1 MTNKNSYQADS
12 IKVLKGLEAVRK
24 RPGMYIGDTD
34 DGTGLHHMV
43 YEVVD
48 NSIDE
53 ALAGHCKNINVI
65 INSDGTITVND
76 DGRGIP
82 VDMHKGEKKSAAEV
96 IMTQLHAGGKFDH
109 DSYKVSGGLHGVGV
123 SVVNALSESLQL
135 EINRDG
141 KKHFI
146 EFKNG
151 EAKAP
156 LKVTG
161 KSKETGTQI
170 TFLPSKEI
178 FSSIKF
184 SANILIKRMR
194 ELAFLNKGIKIIF
207 TDASLKKEKVTEF
220 KFDGGVLE
228 FVDFLDEKR
237 EKLQNKNGNDLFKK
251 PIYIEAAITNN
262 PDKVDVYKRNI
273 KSLEDAMQGYID
285 EVSRIEASAIWITI
299 FGIVLLI
306 SIKIVQGVL
315 ANSKLEK
322 RYSEWLSDKTIS
334 PGMQTKNYILSTVFT
349 SVIMF
354 FSVVHY
360 SFPGLINVMN
370 EFPTHP
376 DIRLTSIAWV
386 EKIFNYAVIKGDA
399 LFTAITIGIRS
410 VLDFLELLFV
420 KTPWIVIIT
429 TIVTLTGLSAGPRA
443 AIYSA
448 GFLSYM
454 GFLGFWVKAMTT
466 LALLGT
472 AAILSIAIG
481 IPLGIFCARRQ
492 RFYSMIRPI
501 MDFMQTMPAF
511 VFMIPVIAFF
521 GTGKVAAV
529 IITMIFGGTPVV
541 RLTVLGL
548 RGVPETIR
556 EAAIAYGASKWYLLR
571 KVDLPLATPSILA
584 GVNQTV
590 MLSLAM
596 VVVASLIG
604 AKGLGQDVLEALQYA
619 NVGQGILAGV
629 AILFVALILDRV
641 VQGKKRV

>member
-1 MTNKNSYQADS
+1 M
-12 IKVLKGLEAVRK
+12 
-24 RPGMYIGDTD
+24 
-34 DGTGLHHMV
+34 
-43 YEVVD
+43 
-48 NSIDE
+48 
-53 ALAGHCKNINVI
+53 
-65 INSDGTITVND
+65 
-76 DGRGIP
+76 
-82 VDMHKGEKKSAAEV
+82 
-96 IMTQLHAGGKFDH
+96 
-109 DSYKVSGGLHGVGV
+109 
-123 SVVNALSESLQL
+123 
-135 EINRDG
+135 
-141 KKHFI
+141 
-146 EFKNG
+146 
-151 EAKAP
+151 
-156 LKVTG
+156 
-161 KSKETGTQI
+161 
-170 TFLPSKEI
+170 SKEI
-178 FSSIKF
+178 KNFSRSE
-184 SANILIKRMR
+184 LIKNFVISNPDYYINEFKKIGSKPSYSFSFNLFAALFGPMWFGLRNIWNYA
-194 ELAFLNKGIKIIF
+194 LAFLIIETFAVVQIIRGLFGNITKDALEKIDKIQS
-207 TDASLKKEKVTEF
+207 TI
-220 KFDGGVLE
+220 
-228 FVDFLDEKR
+228 DFRYKQL
-237 EKLQNKNGNDLFKK
+237 
-251 PIYIEAAITNN
+251 EAAKANN
-262 PDKVDVYKRNI
+262 PDKVEVYERAI
-273 KSLEDAMQGYID
+273 KSLEDAMKEYVVDVQQ
-285 EVSRIEASAIWITI
+285 IEASAIWITI
-299 FGIVLLI
+299 SGIVLLI
-306 SIKIVQGVL
+306 FVKFIQGIL
-315 ANSKLEK
+315 ANTVLEK
-322 RYSEWLSDKTIS
+322 RYSEWLSNKSIS
-334 PGMQTKNYILSTVFT
+334 PGMKTKNYLLSIGFT
-349 SVIMF
+349 IIIMF
-354 FSVVHY
+354 FSVIHY
-360 SFPGLINVMN
+360 SFPGFFSIMN
-370 EFPTHP
+370 DFPTHP
-376 DIRLTSIAWV
+376 EIRLTSIKWV
-386 EKIFNYAVIKGDA
+386 ETIFDYAVIKGDA
-399 LFTAITIGIRS
+399 VFTAITIGIRS

-429 TIVTLTGLSAGPRA
+429 TIVVLTALSAGIRT

-448 GFLSYM
+448 GFLAYM

-472 AAILSIAIG
+472 AAILSIVIG
-481 IPLGIFCARRQ
+481 IPLGIYCARRQ

>member
-1 MTNKNSYQADS
+1 MSNEIKNLSRS
-12 IKVLKGLEAVRK
+12 ELIKNFVISN
-24 RPGMYIGDTD
+24 PDYYI
-34 DGTGLHHMV
+34 
-43 YEVVD
+43 
-48 NSIDE
+48 
-53 ALAGHCKNINVI
+53 K
-65 INSDGTITVND
+65 
-76 DGRGIP
+76 
-82 VDMHKGEKKSAAEV
+82 
-96 IMTQLHAGGKFDH
+96 
-109 DSYKVSGGLHGVGV
+109 
-123 SVVNALSESLQL
+123 
-135 EINRDG
+135 
-141 KKHFI
+141 
-146 EFKNG
+146 EFKKIG
-151 EAKAP
+151 
-156 LKVTG
+156 
-161 KSKETGTQI
+161 SK
-170 TFLPSKEI
+170 PSYSYS
-178 FSSIKF
+178 FNLF
-184 SANILIKRMR
+184 AALFGPVWFGLRNVWNYA
-194 ELAFLNKGIKIIF
+194 LAFLIVETFAVVQIVRGLFGNITKDAVEKIDKIQSTIDF
-207 TDASLKKEKVTEF
+207 RYKQLEAAKENNPEKVE
-220 KFDGGVLE
+220 
-228 FVDFLDEKR
+228 
-237 EKLQNKNGNDLFKK
+237 
-251 PIYIEAAITNN
+251 
-262 PDKVDVYKRNI
+262 VYERAI
-273 KSLEDAMQGYID
+273 KSLEDAMKEYVVDVQQ
-285 EVSRIEASAIWITI
+285 IEASAIWITI
-299 FGIVLLI
+299 SGILLLI
-306 SIKIVQGVL
+306 FVKFIQGIL
-315 ANSKLEK
+315 ANTVLEK
-322 RYSEWLSDKTIS
+322 RYSEWLSNKSIS
-334 PGMQTKNYILSTVFT
+334 PGMKPKNYLLSIGFT
-349 SVIMF
+349 IVIMF
-354 FSVVHY
+354 FSVIHY
-360 SFPGLINVMN
+360 SFPGFFSIMN
-370 EFPTHP
+370 DFPTHP
-376 DIRLTSIAWV
+376 EIRLTSIKWV
-386 EKIFNYAVIKGDA
+386 ETIFDYAVIKGDA
-399 LFTAITIGIRS
+399 VFTAITIGIRS

-429 TIVTLTGLSAGPRA
+429 TIVVLTALSAGIRT

-448 GFLSYM
+448 GFLAYM

-472 AAILSIAIG
+472 AAILSIVIG
-481 IPLGIFCARRQ
+481 IPLGIYCARRQ

>member
-1 MTNKNSYQADS
+1 MSNNNKNPSRSELIGEFVISNKEYY
-12 IKVLKGLEAVRK
+12 IKEFQK
-24 RPGMYIGDTD
+24 IG
-34 DGTGLHHMV
+34 
-43 YEVVD
+43 
-48 NSIDE
+48 S
-53 ALAGHCKNINVI
+53 
-65 INSDGTITVND
+65 
-76 DGRGIP
+76 
-82 VDMHKGEKKSAAEV
+82 KKSYSFSFNLFA
-96 IMTQLHAGGKFDH
+96 
-109 DSYKVSGGLHGVGV
+109 
-123 SVVNALSESLQL
+123 
-135 EINRDG
+135 
-141 KKHFI
+141 
-146 EFKNG
+146 
-151 EAKAP
+151 
-156 LKVTG
+156 
-161 KSKETGTQI
+161 
-170 TFLPSKEI
+170 FLLGPI
-178 FSSIKF
+178 WFG
-184 SANILIKRMR
+184 MR
-194 ELAFLNKGIKIIF
+194 NVWNWALAFLIIETFSVVQIIRGFFGNITADAVKKIEQVQSTIDFRNKQ
-207 TDASLKKEKVTEF
+207 L
-220 KFDGGVLE
+220 
-228 FVDFLDEKR
+228 
-237 EKLQNKNGNDLFKK
+237 
-251 PIYIEAAITNN
+251 EAAIENN
-262 PDKVDVYKRNI
+262 PDKVEVYKRAI
-273 KSLEDAMQGYID
+273 KSLEDAMQGYAQ
-285 EVSRIEASAIWITI
+285 EVQQVEASAIWIAI
-299 FGIVLLI
+299 FGIVLLL
-306 SIKIVQGVL
+306 IVKFLQAIFANTVL
-315 ANSKLEK
+315 ET
-322 RYSEWLSDKTIS
+322 RYSEWLSNKLLS
-334 PGMQTKNYILSTVFT
+334 PGMKLKNYISSGIFT
-349 SVIMF
+349 LVIMF

-360 SFPGLINVMN
+360 SFPGWIEIMN
-370 EFPTHP
+370 NFPTHP
-376 DIRLTSIAWV
+376 EIRLSSIKWV
-386 EKIFNYAVIKGDA
+386 ETAFDYAVIKGDA

-448 GFLSYM
+448 GFLAYM

-481 IPLGIFCARRQ
+481 IPLGIYCARRQ

-556 EAAIAYGASKWYLLR
+556 EAAIAYGASKWYLLK

-619 NVGQGILAGV
+619 NVGQGILAGI

>member
-1 MTNKNSYQADS
+1 MIIRKDNKILSRS
-12 IKVLKGLEAVRK
+12 ELIR
-24 RPGMYIGDTD
+24 
-34 DGTGLHHMV
+34 
-43 YEVVD
+43 
-48 NSIDE
+48 SF
-53 ALAGHCKNINVI
+53 VI
-65 INSDGTITVND
+65 SNPDYYT
-76 DGRGIP
+76 
-82 VDMHKGEKKSAAEV
+82 A
-96 IMTQLHAGGKFDH
+96 
-109 DSYKVSGGLHGVGV
+109 
-123 SVVNALSESLQL
+123 
-135 EINRDG
+135 
-141 KKHFI
+141 
-146 EFKNG
+146 EFKKIG
-151 EAKAP
+151 
-156 LKVTG
+156 
-161 KSKETGTQI
+161 SK
-170 TFLPSKEI
+170 PSYS
-178 FSSIKF
+178 FSFNFFASLLGPVWF
-184 SANILIKRMR
+184 GMRNIWNYA
-194 ELAFLNKGIKIIF
+194 LAFLIIETFAVVQIVRGLFGNITRDALEKIEKIQSTIDFRNKQ
-207 TDASLKKEKVTEF
+207 L
-220 KFDGGVLE
+220 
-228 FVDFLDEKR
+228 
-237 EKLQNKNGNDLFKK
+237 
-251 PIYIEAAITNN
+251 EAAIQNN
-262 PDKVDVYKRNI
+262 PDKVDVYERAI
-273 KSLEDAMQGYID
+273 KSLELAMEEYVLDVQK
-285 EVSRIEASAIWITI
+285 IEASAVWIVVS
-299 FGIVLLI
+299 GIALLI
-306 SIKIVQGVL
+306 IIKFVQGIM
-315 ANSKLEK
+315 ANNILEK
-322 RYSEWLSDKTIS
+322 RYSEWLSNRLIN
-334 PGMQTKNYILSTVFT
+334 PGMTTKNYLLSIGFS

-360 SFPGLINVMN
+360 SFPGFFAVMN
-370 EFPTHP
+370 DFPTHP
-376 DIRLTSIAWV
+376 EIRLASIKWV
-386 EKIFNYAVIKGDA
+386 ETIFDYAVIKGDA
-399 LFTAITIGIRS
+399 VFTAITIGIRS

-429 TIVTLTGLSAGPRA
+429 TIVVLTALSAGVRT

-448 GFLSYM
+448 GFLAYM

-472 AAILSIAIG
+472 AAILSIVIG
-481 IPLGIFCARRQ
+481 IPLGIYCARHQ

-619 NVGQGILAGV
+619 NVGQGILAGI

-641 VQGKKRV
+641 VQGRKRV

>member
-1 MTNKNSYQADS
+1 M
-12 IKVLKGLEAVRK
+12 
-24 RPGMYIGDTD
+24 
-34 DGTGLHHMV
+34 
-43 YEVVD
+43 
-48 NSIDE
+48 
-53 ALAGHCKNINVI
+53 
-65 INSDGTITVND
+65 
-76 DGRGIP
+76 
-82 VDMHKGEKKSAAEV
+82 
-96 IMTQLHAGGKFDH
+96 
-109 DSYKVSGGLHGVGV
+109 
-123 SVVNALSESLQL
+123 
-135 EINRDG
+135 
-141 KKHFI
+141 
-146 EFKNG
+146 
-151 EAKAP
+151 
-156 LKVTG
+156 
-161 KSKETGTQI
+161 
-170 TFLPSKEI
+170 SKEI
-178 FSSIKF
+178 KNLSRSE
-184 SANILIKRMR
+184 LIKNFVISSPDYYIDEFKKIGSKPSYSFSFNLFAALFGPMWFGLRNIWNYA
-194 ELAFLNKGIKIIF
+194 LAFLIIETFAVVQIIRGLFGNITKDALEKIDKIQS
-207 TDASLKKEKVTEF
+207 TI
-220 KFDGGVLE
+220 
-228 FVDFLDEKR
+228 DFRYKQL
-237 EKLQNKNGNDLFKK
+237 
-251 PIYIEAAITNN
+251 EAAKENN
-262 PDKVDVYKRNI
+262 PDKVEVYERAI
-273 KSLEDAMQGYID
+273 KSLEDAMKEYVVDVQQ
-285 EVSRIEASAIWITI
+285 IEASAIWITI
-299 FGIVLLI
+299 SGIVLLI
-306 SIKIVQGVL
+306 FVKFIQGIL
-315 ANSKLEK
+315 ANTVLEK
-322 RYSEWLSDKTIS
+322 RYSEWLSNKSIS
-334 PGMQTKNYILSTVFT
+334 PGMKTKNYFLSIGFT
-349 SVIMF
+349 IIIMF
-354 FSVVHY
+354 FSVIHY
-360 SFPGLINVMN
+360 SFPGFFSIMN
-370 EFPTHP
+370 DFPTHP
-376 DIRLTSIAWV
+376 EIRLTSIKWV
-386 EKIFNYAVIKGDA
+386 ETIFDYAVIKGDA
-399 LFTAITIGIRS
+399 VFTAITIGIRS

-429 TIVTLTGLSAGPRA
+429 TIVVLTALSAGIRT

-448 GFLSYM
+448 GFLAYM

-472 AAILSIAIG
+472 AAILSIIIG
-481 IPLGIFCARRQ
+481 IPLGIYCARRQ

>member
-1 MTNKNSYQADS
+1 M
-12 IKVLKGLEAVRK
+12 IV
-24 RPGMYIGDTD
+24 
-34 DGTGLHHMV
+34 
-43 YEVVD
+43 
-48 NSIDE
+48 
-53 ALAGHCKNINVI
+53 
-65 INSDGTITVND
+65 
-76 DGRGIP
+76 
-82 VDMHKGEKKSAAEV
+82 
-96 IMTQLHAGGKFDH
+96 
-109 DSYKVSGGLHGVGV
+109 
-123 SVVNALSESLQL
+123 
-135 EINRDG
+135 
-141 KKHFI
+141 
-146 EFKNG
+146 
-151 EAKAP
+151 
-156 LKVTG
+156 
-161 KSKETGTQI
+161 
-170 TFLPSKEI
+170 SKEI
-178 FSSIKF
+178 KNLSRSE
-184 SANILIKRMR
+184 LIKNFVISSPDYYIDEFKKIGSKPSYSFSFNLFAALFGPMWFGLRNIWNYA
-194 ELAFLNKGIKIIF
+194 LAFLIIETFAVVQIIRGLFGNITKDALEKIDKIQS
-207 TDASLKKEKVTEF
+207 TI
-220 KFDGGVLE
+220 
-228 FVDFLDEKR
+228 DFRYKQL
-237 EKLQNKNGNDLFKK
+237 
-251 PIYIEAAITNN
+251 EAAKENN
-262 PDKVDVYKRNI
+262 PDKVEVYERAI
-273 KSLEDAMQGYID
+273 KSLEDAMKEYVVDVQQ
-285 EVSRIEASAIWITI
+285 IEASAIWITI
-299 FGIVLLI
+299 SGIALLI
-306 SIKIVQGVL
+306 FVKFIQGIL
-315 ANSKLEK
+315 ANTVLEK
-322 RYSEWLSDKTIS
+322 RYSEWLSNKSIS
-334 PGMQTKNYILSTVFT
+334 PGMKIKNYFLSIGFT
-349 SVIMF
+349 IIIMF
-354 FSVVHY
+354 FSVIHY
-360 SFPGLINVMN
+360 SFPGFFSIMN
-370 EFPTHP
+370 DFPTHP
-376 DIRLTSIAWV
+376 EIRLTSIKWV
-386 EKIFNYAVIKGDA
+386 ETIFDYAVIKGDA
-399 LFTAITIGIRS
+399 VFTAITIGIRS

-429 TIVTLTGLSAGPRA
+429 TIVVLTALSAGIRT

-448 GFLSYM
+448 GFLAYM

-472 AAILSIAIG
+472 AAILSIVIG
-481 IPLGIFCARRQ
+481 IPLGIYCARRQ

>member
-1 MTNKNSYQADS
+1 MENKKSINLTRSELITDFVKTNPNYYVKEFQKIGSTPSFSFSFNLYAAIFGPIWFGMRNIWNWALTFLIIETFSVVQIIRGLFGNITVDAINKIAQVQSTIDFR
-12 IKVLKGLEAVRK
+12 KKQLEAAV
-24 RPGMYIGDTD
+24 
-34 DGTGLHHMV
+34 
-43 YEVVD
+43 
-48 NSIDE
+48 
-53 ALAGHCKNINVI
+53 
-65 INSDGTITVND
+65 
-76 DGRGIP
+76 
-82 VDMHKGEKKSAAEV
+82 
-96 IMTQLHAGGKFDH
+96 
-109 DSYKVSGGLHGVGV
+109 
-123 SVVNALSESLQL
+123 
-135 EINRDG
+135 
-141 KKHFI
+141 
-146 EFKNG
+146 
-151 EAKAP
+151 
-156 LKVTG
+156 
-161 KSKETGTQI
+161 
-170 TFLPSKEI
+170 
-178 FSSIKF
+178 
-184 SANILIKRMR
+184 
-194 ELAFLNKGIKIIF
+194 
-207 TDASLKKEKVTEF
+207 
-220 KFDGGVLE
+220 
-228 FVDFLDEKR
+228 
-237 EKLQNKNGNDLFKK
+237 
-251 PIYIEAAITNN
+251 TNN
-262 PDKVDVYKRNI
+262 PDKVDVYKRSI
-273 KSLEDAMQGYID
+273 KSLEDAMQGYIN
-285 EVSRIEASAIWITI
+285 EVDKVEASAIWIAI
-299 FGIVLLI
+299 FGFVSLIVV
-306 SIKIVQGVL
+306 KIAQGIL
-315 ANSKLEK
+315 ANTTLEQ
-322 RYSEWLSDKTIS
+322 RYSEWLSDKSVS
-334 PGMQTKNYILSTVFT
+334 PGMQIKNYILSGIFT

-354 FSVVHY
+354 FSVMHY
-360 SFPGLINVMN
+360 SFPGLIVIMN

-376 DIRLTSIAWV
+376 EIRLTSIKWV
-386 EKIFNYAVIKGDA
+386 ETAFNYAVIKGDA
-399 LFTAITIGIRS
+399 LFTAITFGIRS

-429 TIVTLTGLSAGPRA
+429 AIVTLTGLSAGPRA
-443 AIYSA
+443 AIYST
-448 GFLSYM
+448 GFLCYM

-481 IPLGIFCARRQ
+481 IPLGIYCARRQ

>member
-1 MTNKNSYQADS
+1 MENKDNKNLSRSELISDFVKTNPEYY
-12 IKVLKGLEAVRK
+12 IK
-24 RPGMYIGDTD
+24 
-34 DGTGLHHMV
+34 
-43 YEVVD
+43 
-48 NSIDE
+48 
-53 ALAGHCKNINVI
+53 
-65 INSDGTITVND
+65 
-76 DGRGIP
+76 
-82 VDMHKGEKKSAAEV
+82 
-96 IMTQLHAGGKFDH
+96 
-109 DSYKVSGGLHGVGV
+109 
-123 SVVNALSESLQL
+123 
-135 EINRDG
+135 
-141 KKHFI
+141 
-146 EFKNG
+146 EFKKIG
-151 EAKAP
+151 
-156 LKVTG
+156 
-161 KSKETGTQI
+161 SK
-170 TFLPSKEI
+170 PSYS
-178 FSSIKF
+178 FSF
-184 SANILIKRMR
+184 NLYAFILGPIWFGMR
-194 ELAFLNKGIKIIF
+194 NVWNWALAFLIIETFSVVQIIRGLFGNITADALDKI
-207 TDASLKKEKVTEF
+207 EKVQSTI
-220 KFDGGVLE
+220 
-228 FVDFLDEKR
+228 DFR
-237 EKLQNKNGNDLFKK
+237 NKQL
-251 PIYIEAAITNN
+251 EAAIQNN
-262 PDKVDVYKRNI
+262 PDKVDVYKRAI
-273 KSLEDAMQGYID
+273 KSLEDAMQGYIN
-285 EVSRIEASAIWITI
+285 EVQQVEASAIWIAF
-299 FGIVLLI
+299 FGLVVLLI
-306 SIKIVQGVL
+306 IKFIQAIF
-315 ANSKLEK
+315 ANSILEK
-322 RYSEWLSDKTIS
+322 RYSEWLSNKLLS
-334 PGMQTKNYILSTVFT
+334 PGMKIKNYISSIIFT
-349 SVIMF
+349 SVIML
-354 FSVVHY
+354 FSVIHY
-360 SFPGLINVMN
+360 SFPGFIDLMK

-376 DIRLTSIAWV
+376 EIRLTSIRWV
-386 EKIFNYAVIKGDA
+386 ETIFDYAVIKGDA

-448 GFLSYM
+448 GFLAYM

-481 IPLGIFCARRQ
+481 IPLGIYCARRQ

>member
-1 MTNKNSYQADS
+1 M
-12 IKVLKGLEAVRK
+12 
-24 RPGMYIGDTD
+24 
-34 DGTGLHHMV
+34 
-43 YEVVD
+43 
-48 NSIDE
+48 
-53 ALAGHCKNINVI
+53 
-65 INSDGTITVND
+65 
-76 DGRGIP
+76 
-82 VDMHKGEKKSAAEV
+82 
-96 IMTQLHAGGKFDH
+96 
-109 DSYKVSGGLHGVGV
+109 
-123 SVVNALSESLQL
+123 
-135 EINRDG
+135 
-141 KKHFI
+141 
-146 EFKNG
+146 
-151 EAKAP
+151 
-156 LKVTG
+156 
-161 KSKETGTQI
+161 
-170 TFLPSKEI
+170 SKEI
-178 FSSIKF
+178 KNLSRSE
-184 SANILIKRMR
+184 LIKNFVISSPDYYIDEFKKIGSKPSYSFSFNLFAALFGPMWFGLRNIWNYA
-194 ELAFLNKGIKIIF
+194 LAFLIIETFAVVQIIRGLFGNITKDALEKIDKIQS
-207 TDASLKKEKVTEF
+207 TI
-220 KFDGGVLE
+220 
-228 FVDFLDEKR
+228 DFRYKQL
-237 EKLQNKNGNDLFKK
+237 
-251 PIYIEAAITNN
+251 EAAKENN
-262 PDKVDVYKRNI
+262 PDKVEVYERAI
-273 KSLEDAMQGYID
+273 KSLEDAMKEYVVDVQQ
-285 EVSRIEASAIWITI
+285 IEASAIWITI
-299 FGIVLLI
+299 SGIVLLI
-306 SIKIVQGVL
+306 FVKFIQGIL
-315 ANSKLEK
+315 ANTVLEK
-322 RYSEWLSDKTIS
+322 RYSEWLSNKSIS
-334 PGMQTKNYILSTVFT
+334 PGMKTKNYFLSIGFT
-349 SVIMF
+349 IIIMF
-354 FSVVHY
+354 FSVIHY
-360 SFPGLINVMN
+360 SFPGFFSIMN
-370 EFPTHP
+370 DFPTHP
-376 DIRLTSIAWV
+376 EIRLTSIKWV
-386 EKIFNYAVIKGDA
+386 ETIFDYAVIKGDA
-399 LFTAITIGIRS
+399 VFTAITIGIRS

-429 TIVTLTGLSAGPRA
+429 TIVVLTALSAGIRT

-448 GFLSYM
+448 GFLAYM

-472 AAILSIAIG
+472 AAILSIVIG
-481 IPLGIFCARRQ
+481 IPLGIYCARRQ

>member
-1 MTNKNSYQADS
+1 M
-12 IKVLKGLEAVRK
+12 
-24 RPGMYIGDTD
+24 
-34 DGTGLHHMV
+34 
-43 YEVVD
+43 
-48 NSIDE
+48 
-53 ALAGHCKNINVI
+53 
-65 INSDGTITVND
+65 
-76 DGRGIP
+76 
-82 VDMHKGEKKSAAEV
+82 
-96 IMTQLHAGGKFDH
+96 
-109 DSYKVSGGLHGVGV
+109 
-123 SVVNALSESLQL
+123 
-135 EINRDG
+135 
-141 KKHFI
+141 
-146 EFKNG
+146 
-151 EAKAP
+151 
-156 LKVTG
+156 
-161 KSKETGTQI
+161 
-170 TFLPSKEI
+170 SKEI
-178 FSSIKF
+178 NNPSRSELITDFVKTNPNYYIDQFQKIGSKPTFSF
-184 SANILIKRMR
+184 SFNIYAAILGPIWFGMRNIWNWALTFLIIETFSVVQIVRGLFGNITKDAVQKI
-194 ELAFLNKGIKIIF
+194 EQVQSTIAFRNKQ
-207 TDASLKKEKVTEF
+207 L
-220 KFDGGVLE
+220 
-228 FVDFLDEKR
+228 
-237 EKLQNKNGNDLFKK
+237 
-251 PIYIEAAITNN
+251 EAAITNN
-262 PDKVDVYKRNI
+262 PDKVEVYKRNI

-285 EVSRIEASAIWITI
+285 EVSRKASAIWITI
-299 FGIVLLI
+299 FGIALLI
-306 SIKIVQGVL
+306 IVKIVQGVL

-334 PGMQTKNYILSTVFT
+334 PGMQTKNYILSAVFA

-376 DIRLTSIAWV
+376 DIRLTFAWV
-386 EKIFNYAVIKGDA
+386 EKVFNYAVLKGDA

>member
-1 MTNKNSYQADS
+1 M
-12 IKVLKGLEAVRK
+12 
-24 RPGMYIGDTD
+24 
-34 DGTGLHHMV
+34 
-43 YEVVD
+43 
-48 NSIDE
+48 
-53 ALAGHCKNINVI
+53 
-65 INSDGTITVND
+65 
-76 DGRGIP
+76 
-82 VDMHKGEKKSAAEV
+82 
-96 IMTQLHAGGKFDH
+96 
-109 DSYKVSGGLHGVGV
+109 
-123 SVVNALSESLQL
+123 
-135 EINRDG
+135 
-141 KKHFI
+141 
-146 EFKNG
+146 
-151 EAKAP
+151 
-156 LKVTG
+156 
-161 KSKETGTQI
+161 
-170 TFLPSKEI
+170 SKEI
-178 FSSIKF
+178 KNLSRSE
-184 SANILIKRMR
+184 LIKNFVISNPDYYIKEFKKIGSKPSYSYSFNLFAALFGPVWFGLRNVWNYA
-194 ELAFLNKGIKIIF
+194 LAFLIVETFAVVQIVRGLFGNITKDAVEKIDKIQS
-207 TDASLKKEKVTEF
+207 TI
-220 KFDGGVLE
+220 
-228 FVDFLDEKR
+228 DFRYKQL
-237 EKLQNKNGNDLFKK
+237 
-251 PIYIEAAITNN
+251 EAAKENN
-262 PDKVDVYKRNI
+262 PDKVEVYERAI
-273 KSLEDAMQGYID
+273 KSLEDAMKEYVVDVQQ
-285 EVSRIEASAIWITI
+285 IEASAIWITI
-299 FGIVLLI
+299 SGILLLI
-306 SIKIVQGVL
+306 FVKFIQGIL
-315 ANSKLEK
+315 ANTVLEK
-322 RYSEWLSDKTIS
+322 RYSEWLSNKSIS
-334 PGMQTKNYILSTVFT
+334 PGMKPKNYLLSIGFT
-349 SVIMF
+349 IVIMF
-354 FSVVHY
+354 FSVIHY
-360 SFPGLINVMN
+360 SFPGFFSIMN
-370 EFPTHP
+370 DFPTHP
-376 DIRLTSIAWV
+376 EIRLTSIKWV
-386 EKIFNYAVIKGDA
+386 ETIFDYAVIKGDA
-399 LFTAITIGIRS
+399 VFTAITIGIRS

-429 TIVTLTGLSAGPRA
+429 TIVVLTALSAGIRT

-448 GFLSYM
+448 GFLAYM

-472 AAILSIAIG
+472 AAILSIVIG
-481 IPLGIFCARRQ
+481 IPLGIYCARRQ